1 MVFPALGPNL
11 LDLIKKFDSKGLPIP
26 IVKVLCKQIL
36 IGLGKKKKNKKAEEQ
51 KEE

>member
-36 IGLGKKKKNKKAEEQ
+36 IALGKKT
-51 KEE
+51 KERE